1 MPGFSFVTD
10 PDPLGFY
17 KRYFIDQRNKVHV
30 WVFQISE
37 HFFALV
43 CTLRQ
48 RFETSCLLGNAGSG
62 LGHSEK
68 KFQEANIG
76 CIIGHISTVGT
87 CRLVPL

>member
-1 MPGFSFVTD
+1 MLLLMTESSRKYDLDG
-10 PDPLGFY
+10 
-17 KRYFIDQRNKVHV
+17 IIQ
-30 WVFQISE
+30 